1 MGKKRSEQMEG
12 HSISGESRK
21 NGWVEQKKE
30 LTKVLKIAWPAVF
43 ESFFI
48 SLAGMIDVYMVS
60 GLGSEAVA
68 SVGLT
73 TQPKFLGLS
82 LFFAMNVAIAAIVAR
97 RTGEKDKRRA
107 NPSYD
112 SLRRGH
118 HGCLCESGRM
128 ADGKVWIRTGYP

>member
-1 MGKKRSEQMEG
+1 MEG
-12 HSISGESRK
+12 HSVSGESRK

-73 TQPKFLGLS
+73 TQPKTKEEQMKRWQRQSFLRFS
-82 LFFAMNVAIAAIVAR
+82 SAR
-97 RTGEKDKRRA
+97 SSRL
-107 NPSYD
+107 P
-112 SLRRGH
+112 
-118 HGCLCESGRM
+118 
-128 ADGKVWIRTGYP
+128 V

>member
-73 TQPKFLGLS
+73 TQPKFCDERGDCRDRCQT
-82 LFFAMNVAIAAIVAR
+82 NR
-97 RTGEKDKRRA
+97 RKRQKK
-107 NPSYD
+107 S
-112 SLRRGH
+112 
-118 HGCLCESGRM
+118 
-128 ADGKVWIRTGYP
+128 K

>member
-1 MGKKRSEQMEG
+1 MEG

-73 TQPKFLGLS
+73 TRLPRSLPDEQEKKTKEEQMKRWQRRSFLRFS
-82 LFFAMNVAIAAIVAR
+82 SAR
-97 RTGEKDKRRA
+97 SSRL
-107 NPSYD
+107 P
-112 SLRRGH
+112 
-118 HGCLCESGRM
+118 
-128 ADGKVWIRTGYP
+128 V